1 MSAIGDQK
9 PLPKIEQAEDMYHPD
24 NARENRGELS
34 MSQDTKRSEARIVN
48 ALVNLQKI
56 EPLSEVGR
64 ILNKFFHK

>member
-1 MSAIGDQK
+1 
-9 PLPKIEQAEDMYHPD
+9 
-24 NARENRGELS
+24 